1 MSQENTP
8 VVTLTELAQQEAI
21 KRMSGPRSMNTAD
34 RDRQANMSAEEI
46 ERDNTI
52 MANRQRLRSVIQDF
66 FGEAANR
73 VSSSMLLLCVPDMI
87 AHHNVLGS
95 NAAMRLVLSEEPD
108 NTEHVG
114 EFLTVLSGALQYM
127 PARARLAQ
135 KLSRNYNA
143 HSRTLAECYWL
154 YEMCSYL
161 GIGNSF
167 FGNMISQVLFGK
179 DVVLGEI
186 DFTKVLSP
194 GSQATNQ
201 TKEQILFDLTTK
213 QYEELES
220 LLSRM

>member
-1 MSQENTP
+1 MSQENSTP
-8 VVTLTELAQQEAI
+8 VTLTELAQQEAI
-21 KRMSGPRSMNTAD
+21 KRMRGPRPMSTDD
-34 RDRQANMSAEEI
+34 RERQANMSPEEI
-46 ERDNTI
+46 ERENTI
-52 MANRQRLRSVIQDF
+52 MANRQRLRAVIQDF

-73 VSSSMLLLCVPDMI
+73 VSSPMLLLCVPDMI

-114 EFLTVLSGALQYM
+114 EFLTVLSSALQYL
-127 PARARLAQ
+127 PVRARLAQ
-135 KLSRNYNA
+135 KLARNYNS

-167 FGNMISQVLFGK
+167 FGNMISQVLFSS
-179 DVVLGEI
+179 DVKLEEI
-186 DFTKVLSP
+186 DFTKVLSA
-194 GSQATNQ
+194 GTQAAVQ
-201 TKEQILFDLTTK
+201 TKEQILFDLTTQ
-213 QYEELES
+213 QYAELEN